1 MPILDRNRHR
11 RQGRKCLWKLLITS
25 FVWLNHQLLSLLT
38 QTMSATSGS
47 YIDNVYRRRR
57 ARARANNKQLSKK
70 CGRTVAQ
77 LGEQWAQPIP
87 PLVVPPTT
95 RDSTRA
101 QYYCGQTVY
110 VP

>member
-47 YIDNVYRRRR
+47 YIDNVFRRRR
-57 ARARANNKQLSKK
+57 ARARANNKQLSKMRENR
-70 CGRTVAQ
+70 CPAGRTVGATD
-77 LGEQWAQPIP
+77 P
-87 PLVVPPTT
+87 PACCAATH
-95 RDSTRA
+95 DSTHG
-101 QYYCGQTVY
+101 QYYCGQIVY
-110 VP
+110 